1 MVLLQFGLWPKMSES
16 LYTEENYKK
25 TALKYVIFPN
35 YFGAILWY
43 RKHLMLWQQSKNKAG
58 SIGFYFIFLTELTT
72 GCFLSWPSP
81 HPPPL
86 LCIDRK
92 RLVPY
97 QCQRTCTAQSG
108 ARDVA
113 IIWHLGVMHR
123 RGWCSPSPHLFWN
136 IRILRARRLTGSE
149 LTMMFWTETTEQ
161 G

>member
-1 MVLLQFGLWPKMSES
+1 MVLLQFGLCPKMSEP

-25 TALKYVIFPN
+25 KTALKNVIFPN
-35 YFGAILWY
+35 FFVAVLWY

-58 SIGFYFIFLTELTT
+58 SISFYFIFLTELTT
-72 GCFLSWPSP
+72 GCFLSWPSL
-81 HPPPL
+81 HPSPS
-86 LCIDRK
+86 LCIDEI
-92 RLVPY
+92 RLVSY
-97 QCQRTCTAQSG
+97 QCQRTWTAQSG

-113 IIWHLGVMHR
+113 IIWLSDERERMVQ
-123 RGWCSPSPHLFWN
+123 PLPPLFWN